1 MKKRELL
8 IINLMIIFS
17 KVNVFAASVVAVND
31 GGTNCE
37 TLLSTGGLIS
47 SINKNILIPLKF
59 IAPILLLVLTTIDF
73 AKVVF
78 SDSKDGMSKVW
89 KNFTRRAVGTLLVFF
104 ASNIVAIIYGLISG
118 VGPCFKTIYGSIF

>member
-1 MKKRELL
+1 MKKKNLLFTIL
-8 IINLMIIFS
+8 IIILS
-17 KVNVFAASVVAVND
+17 SVNVFAD
-31 GGTNCE
+31 EGGTSCE
-37 TLLSTGGLIS
+37 TLLSSGLIS